1 MNGDAASESEESD
14 YEPEEALP
22 EGPLK
27 AVFTRQSL
35 QLNVRIAYVDF
46 SGLHEK
52 RDLQMLIPLIRPR
65 KLILVAGEEAETLAL
80 AEDCKALL
88 ASGEGNAVDIL
99 TPIIGE
105 TVDAS
110 VDTNAWTLKLSRNLV
125 KKLAW
130 QNVKGLGIV
139 AVTGR
144 LEAVQKMLAAA
155 NSNGDDASKRKKQK
169 MIEDGNPDTVDEAQI
184 KTEPV
189 LDVLSTNPS
198 ANNQITTQPLHVG
211 DLRLADLRKLMQASG
226 HAAEFR
232 GEGTL
237 LVDGAVVVRKTANGR
252 IEIEGGNYMAS
263 GRREGAFFAVRRK
276 VYEGLA
282 VIAGG

>member
-1 MNGDAASESEESD
+1 
-14 YEPEEALP
+14 
-22 EGPLK
+22 
-27 AVFTRQSL
+27 
-35 QLNVRIAYVDF
+35 
-46 SGLHEK
+46 
-52 RDLQMLIPLIRPR
+52 
-65 KLILVAGEEAETLAL
+65 
-80 AEDCKALL
+80 
-88 ASGEGNAVDIL
+88 
-99 TPIIGE
+99 
-105 TVDAS
+105 
-110 VDTNAWTLKLSRNLV
+110 LV

-155 NSNGDDASKRKKQK
+155 NGNGDEASKRKKQK
-169 MIEDGNPDTVDEAQI
+169 MVAEGNDGPDADDQAEVE
-184 KTEPV
+184 TEPV

-263 GRREGAFFAVRRK
+263 AGRREAAFFAVRRK